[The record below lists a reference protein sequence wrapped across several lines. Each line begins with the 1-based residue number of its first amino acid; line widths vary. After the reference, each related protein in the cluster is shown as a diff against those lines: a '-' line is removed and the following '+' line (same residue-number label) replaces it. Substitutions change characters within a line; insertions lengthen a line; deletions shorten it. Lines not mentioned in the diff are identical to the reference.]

1 MTTPAPTYDLML
13 MLDPEAE
20 EAVRAKIVTDARSAI
35 EARGELLRHDE
46 WGDRALAYP
55 IDRKAVAEYHLLQF
69 DAGTPELLS
78 SLERTLKITD
88 GIIRFRIIK
97 LRPGVPEAPDVVG
110 VAGAERHAP
119 AEAPNRAEAEPATA
133 AVPGTAAAPGTDVAV
148 EAEGAAATES
158 PATAEALPAA
168 ESPAEAE
175 HEAEVGEPA

>member
-20 EAVRAKIVTDARSAI
+20 EDVRAKIVTDARSAI

-69 DAGTPELLS
+69 HAGAPELLS

-88 GIIRFRIIK
+88 GIVRFRIIK
-97 LRPGVPEAPDVVG
+97 LRPGVPEAPG
-110 VAGAERHAP
+110 APSAERHAP

-133 AVPGTAAAPGTDVAV
+133 AVPGTDVAV
-148 EAEGAAATES
+148 EAAGAAATEP

-168 ESPAEAE
+168 ESPAE

>member
-1 MTTPAPTYDLML
+1 MTMPAPTYDLML

-20 EAVRAKIVTDARSAI
+20 EAIRAKIVADARSAI

-69 DAGTPELLS
+69 HAGTAELLS

-97 LRPGVPEAPDVVG
+97 LKPGVPEAPDVAG
-110 VAGAERHAP
+110 VHAAERRAGAEAP
-119 AEAPNRAEAEPATA
+119 SRVEAQ
-133 AVPGTAAAPGTDVAV
+133 PGTVATSATEEAV
-148 EAEGAAATES
+148 EVEGAAATES
-158 PATAEALPAA
+158 PAIAVQAPPTETPLDAEVG
-168 ESPAEAE
+168 
-175 HEAEVGEPA
+175 EVGEPA